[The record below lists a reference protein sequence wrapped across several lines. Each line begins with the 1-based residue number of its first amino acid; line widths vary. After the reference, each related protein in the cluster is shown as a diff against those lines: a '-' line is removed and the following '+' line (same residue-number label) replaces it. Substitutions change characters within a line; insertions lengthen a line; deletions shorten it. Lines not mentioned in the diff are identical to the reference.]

1 MDGIFAVHKPLGMT
15 SHDVVNIVRKKT
27 GVKRVGHGGTLDP
40 LAEGVLV
47 IAVGRENT
55 KRLDEFV
62 KGEKE
67 YIARV
72 RLGQT
77 SATDDE
83 EGEKQNVNVKI
94 IPTKDN
100 IEKVS
105 KLFIGDIMQ
114 TPPIYSSVKIA
125 GKPAH
130 RRVRA
135 GQQVELSSRPVK
147 IHTIEILEYSY
158 PILKLK
164 VITGPG
170 VYIRALARDIGEK
183 LGTGGY
189 LKSLIRTRVGNYSI
203 ENVKKLE
210 DLSLVGS
217 V

>member
-1 MDGIFAVHKPLGMT
+1 MNGIFAVYKPLGMT

-62 KGEKE
+62 KGGKE
-67 YIARV
+67 YVAEIQ
-72 RLGQT
+72 LGQT
-77 SATDDE
+77 STTDDG
-83 EGEKQNVNVKI
+83 EGEKQNVNVNSKPKLSEI
-94 IPTKDN
+94 QNT
-100 IEKVS
+100 S
-105 KLFIGDIMQ
+105 KLFVGDILQ
-114 TPPIYSSVKIA
+114 TPPIYSSVKIS

-135 GQQVELSSRPVK
+135 GQKVVLESRPV
-147 IHTIEILEYSY
+147 TIRDIQILDYSY

-164 VITGPG
+164 VATGPG
-170 VYIRALARDIGEK
+170 VYIRALARDMGEK

-189 LKSLIRTRVGNYSI
+189 LKSLIRTKVANFDLEKAI
-203 ENVKKLE
+203 QLE
-210 DLSLVGS
+210 DLRYMTD
-217 V
+217 